1 MNGLTYLIELE
12 PGQWL
17 GRGVGIG
24 KPSTTIYIR
33 QARRFRSQSW
43 ADKGLIACRE
53 GGNYPQSKV
62 VVMDRLRWKAV
73 IQRELREKVKAATV
87 VKGKQG
93 RPSGGRRPDT
103 DYGVPLPSRTT
114 AKRIRQL
121 SPDRADF
128 FRAELSRRAYAL
140 AKISMG
146 VLREEYDRLRDDV
159 LAFVER
165 AEFDPAED
173 FNYLHVIGPM
183 ESRNG
188 SSLSP
193 AIMRSK
199 GAE

>member
-24 KPSTTIYIR
+24 APPTVTRIK
-33 QARRFRSQSW
+33 QARRFRSYAW
-43 ADKGLIACRE
+43 AAGALDAYRQFAPYRKAKVRE
-53 GGNYPQSKV
+53 MS
-62 VVMDRLRWKAV
+62 RREFAEAV
-73 IQRELREKVKAATV
+73 RIET
-87 VKGKQG
+87 GKPNPPKSGKLTKTG
-93 RPSGGRRPDT
+93 RPAGARRPDT
-103 DYGVPLPSRTT
+103 EYGVPMPSRSILQ
-114 AKRIRQL
+114 RIRQL
-121 SPDRADF
+121 SPDRAQF
-128 FRAELSRRAYAL
+128 FREELSRRAYAL

-165 AEFDPAED
+165 DEFDPAED